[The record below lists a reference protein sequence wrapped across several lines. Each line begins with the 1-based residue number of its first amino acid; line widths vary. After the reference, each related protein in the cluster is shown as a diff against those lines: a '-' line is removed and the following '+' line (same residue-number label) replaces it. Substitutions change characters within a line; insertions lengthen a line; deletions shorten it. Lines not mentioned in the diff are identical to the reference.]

1 MILIVGPSGAVGLPL
16 IQELLRKNTVV
27 RALSSSDA
35 SAAYL
40 RDLGVADVV
49 RGDFRNTND
58 VKRAMSGVDNV
69 CLIPPR
75 FQEDELDIGKRVVD
89 AAVGEG
95 VSHFLFSSAYH
106 AQMEDL
112 GHHWQKLRLEE
123 YLINTDLMVSVVQ
136 PSMFMQNIHVEW
148 PKVLE
153 TGLYARPYSPDSLMN
168 VIDTGDLAAA
178 MARILL
184 EPAFQGASY
193 ELCGADLLSHT
204 QMAEIISGELGR
216 KVTAVQRDLSDWQAW
231 ARDRNWTVYA
241 IETYSAMCRHYDTHG
256 YKYGNDITLKAILGR
271 PPTTYRDFI
280 RRFVAANT
288 S

>member
-1 MILIVGPSGAVGLPL
+1 
-16 IQELLRKNTVV
+16 
-27 RALSSSDA
+27 
-35 SAAYL
+35 
-40 RDLGVADVV
+40 
-49 RGDFRNTND
+49 
-58 VKRAMSGVDNV
+58 
-69 CLIPPR
+69 
-75 FQEDELDIGKRVVD
+75 
-89 AAVGEG
+89 
-95 VSHFLFSSAYH
+95 
-106 AQMEDL
+106 MEDL

-136 PSMFMQNIHVEW
+136 PSMFMQNIRVEW

-153 TGLYARPYSPDSLMN
+153 TGLYARPYSPESLMN
-168 VIDTGDLAAA
+168 VIDTVDLAAA

-204 QMAEIISGELGR
+204 KMAEIISDELGR

-231 ARDRNWTVYA
+231 ARDRNWTAYA

-271 PPTTYRDFI
+271 PPNTYREFI
-280 RRFVAANT
+280 QRFVAANT